1 MSLPIFVV
9 DAFVADE
16 PFTGNPA
23 AVCVMP
29 AEESEAVG
37 VEDRLQGIAAEMNLS
52 ETAFVSPLEDGELPS
67 TWSLRWFTP
76 GDEVELCG
84 HATIAAAHA
93 LRERGLAPAE
103 DPITFR
109 TRHRGDLIQTR
120 VDGLEEVGL
129 PATPLQEI
137 ADPDPRLFEGLGT
150 EPGRV
155 VRTMEDDLVL
165 VLEDGALIEAMRP
178 DMRVL
183 GGVKARGIAVTSL
196 LRGDPDGASVVSRYF
211 APGVSVDEDP
221 VTGSLHASL
230 GILWGEAVGPRFL
243 ARQASPRGGLV
254 RVDAT
259 RAAGG
264 LVSIAGAA
272 RLVLVGAFLG

>member
-9 DAFVADE
+9 DAFVTDA

-29 AEESEAVG
+29 AGESEAPG
-37 VEDRLQGIAAEMNLS
+37 IESRLQGIAAEMNLS
-52 ETAFVSPLEDGELPS
+52 ETAFVSPVEDGERPS
-67 TWSLRWFTP
+67 AWSLRWFTP

-93 LRERGLAPAE
+93 LRERQLAPSD
-103 DPITFR
+103 DPITFH
-109 TRHRGDLIQTR
+109 TRHRGRIVQNR
-120 VDGLEEVGL
+120 IDGLEEVGL
-129 PATPLQEI
+129 PATPLEEVST
-137 ADPDPRLFEGLGT
+137 PDRRLFEGLGIEGT
-150 EPGRV
+150 RV

-165 VLEDGALIEAMRP
+165 VLDDPKGIEAMRP

-183 GGVKARGIAVTSL
+183 GGVEARGIAVTSL
-196 LRGDPDGASVVSRYF
+196 TDADPDGASVISRYF
-211 APGVSVDEDP
+211 APGVSVNEDP

-230 GILWGEAVGPRFL
+230 GLLWRDELGSTFL
-243 ARQASPRGGLV
+243 ARQASARGGLV

-259 RAAGG
+259 RGDEG

>member
-9 DAFVADE
+9 DAFVTDA

-29 AEESEAVG
+29 AGESEAAG
-37 VEDRLQGIAAEMNLS
+37 IEPRLQGIAAEMNLS
-52 ETAFVSPLEDGELPS
+52 ETAFVSPLEDGEFPS

-137 ADPDPRLFEGLGT
+137 ADPDPRLFEGLGI

-165 VLEDGALIEAMRP
+165 VLDDPAVIESMRP
-178 DMRVL
+178 DMRRL
-183 GGVKARGIAVTSL
+183 GEVEARGIAVTAML
-196 LRGDPDGASVVSRYF
+196 DADDEEAAVVSRYF

-230 GILWGEAVGPRFL
+230 GLLWRDRLGSRFL
-243 ARQASPRGGLV
+243 ARQASPRGGVVL
-254 RVDAT
+254 VDAT
-259 RAAGG
+259 RGESG
-264 LVSIAGAA
+264 VVSIAGAA